1 MDFILRQDQLEGVK
15 VFIKRQECEEQK
27 KLPVDVGKCENI
39 LNFLQQFP
47 IAKMTYLEF
56 LVKQKKLQVSFK
68 LLINFP
74 HTSKVKCIYG
84 VYKFKPSRT
93 IAVLES
99 VCSWLGKIWILE
111 CEIFYGLN
119 YSRLYVLTF
128 IWYKYNTVI

>member
-1 MDFILRQDQLEGVK
+1 MLSFNFRAPEDEIWKHVDFILRQDQLEGVK

-27 KLPVDVGKCENI
+27 KLLVDVGKCENV

-74 HTSKVKCIYG
+74 HTSEVKFLYLYIYYAHRKLLHF
-84 VYKFKPSRT
+84 VNKHN
-93 IAVLES
+93 AL
-99 VCSWLGKIWILE
+99 KIKDI
-111 CEIFYGLN
+111 
-119 YSRLYVLTF
+119 V
-128 IWYKYNTVI
+128 KYQSE

>member
-1 MDFILRQDQLEGVK
+1 MWKLFQNLCPSQNIWSLTEHLAFTYCISFNFRAPEDEIWKHVDFILRQDQLEGVK

-68 LLINFP
+68 LLI
-74 HTSKVKCIYG
+74 
-84 VYKFKPSRT
+84 
-93 IAVLES
+93 
-99 VCSWLGKIWILE
+99 
-111 CEIFYGLN
+111 IF
-119 YSRLYVLTF
+119 
-128 IWYKYNTVI
+128 

>member
-1 MDFILRQDQLEGVK
+1 M
-15 VFIKRQECEEQK
+15 FIKRQECEEQK

-74 HTSKVKCIYG
+74 HTSKLKCTYG
-84 VYKFKPSRT
+84 VYNRDRSRFFDQVGHQT
-93 IAVLES
+93 TNGS
-99 VCSWLGKIWILE
+99 KH
-111 CEIFYGLN
+111 FF
-119 YSRLYVLTF
+119 T
-128 IWYKYNTVI
+128 K